1 METLEKYRAAAAKA
15 TRAEFVEEFAGL
27 YLLKRPTKG
36 GEVQQPSTKIGF
48 ATTLAQIGIDPLA
61 SEWRIVPVRKR
72 PDNPFPERLSIG
84 RATNCDLVLRLPFVS
99 KVQAH
104 FVQQPDGSFVLRNKE
119 PSNPTFHNHRKLEP
133 NASRPLTVGD
143 MVGFGPL
150 VFEFVDAARLYDVLK
165 RET

>member
-15 TRAEFVEEFAGL
+15 NRAEFIAEFEGF
-27 YLLKRPTKG
+27 YLLKRPTKA
-36 GEVQQPSTKIGF
+36 VQVPSTSTKIDF
-48 ATTLAQIGIDPLA
+48 ATTLAQVGVDPLA

-104 FVQQPDGSFVLRNKE
+104 FLQQPDGSFMLRNKE

-133 NASRPLTVGD
+133 NATRQLAVGD

-150 VFEFVDAARLYDVLK
+150 AFEFVDAGRLYEVLK
-165 RET
+165 REA

>member
-15 TRAEFVEEFAGL
+15 NRAEFIAEFEGF
-27 YLLKRPTKG
+27 YLLKRPTKA
-36 GEVQQPSTKIGF
+36 VQVPSTSTKIDF
-48 ATTLAQIGIDPLA
+48 ATTLAQVGVDPLA

-104 FVQQPDGSFVLRNKE
+104 FLQQPDGSFMLRNKE